1 MPEAKVSPIVQRFA
15 PFEALAEGLL
25 AHAVEEEDGAH
36 DLAHLV
42 RVFHNALR
50 IQAQE
55 GGDGKILAAAVLLHD
70 CVSLPKNHPERAQSS
85 RLASEKASSILR
97 EMGWPSEK
105 IEAVAHAILTHSFS
119 AGLAP
124 QTLEA
129 KILQDADRLDSL
141 GAIGIA
147 RTFYTAGRMGSKLYE
162 PADPKGEHR
171 VLDDKT
177 FSLDHF
183 ELKLLRL
190 ADGFQTPT
198 GHHLASER
206 HRRLAEFRDLFLDEI

>member
-1 MPEAKVSPIVQRFA
+1 MPDGNVNPIVARFA
-15 PFEALAEGLL
+15 PYETLADALLH
-25 AHAVEEEDGAH
+25 HAVQEEDGAH
-36 DLAHLV
+36 DIAHIM

-55 GGDGKILAAAVLLHD
+55 GGDGEILAAAVLLHD
-70 CVSLPKNHPERAQSS
+70 CVSLAKNHPERAQSS
-85 RLASEKASSILR
+85 RLASEKASDILA
-97 EMGWPSEK
+97 GLNWPPAR

-119 AGLAP
+119 AGHAP

-171 VLDDKT
+171 ALDDKA

-183 ELKLLRL
+183 ETKLLRL

-198 GHHLASER
+198 GRHLAGER
-206 HRRLAEFRDLFLDEI
+206 HQRLAQFRDLFLDEI

>member
-1 MPEAKVSPIVQRFA
+1 MPEAELSPIVQRFA

-25 AHAVEEEDGAH
+25 AHAVEEADGAH
-36 DLAHLV
+36 DLAHLL

-55 GGDGKILAAAVLLHD
+55 GGDGEILAAAVLLHD

-97 EMGWPSEK
+97 DMNWPSEK
-105 IEAVAHAILTHSFS
+105 IAAVAHAILTHSFS

-162 PADPKGEHR
+162 PADPKGEYR
-171 VLDDKT
+171 VLDDKA

-198 GHHLASER
+198 GLQLASER